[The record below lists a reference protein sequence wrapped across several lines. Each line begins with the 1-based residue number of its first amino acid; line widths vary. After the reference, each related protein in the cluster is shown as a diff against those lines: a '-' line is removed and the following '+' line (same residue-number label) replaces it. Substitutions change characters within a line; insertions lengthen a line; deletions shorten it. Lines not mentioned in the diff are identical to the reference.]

1 VKKAYNKSPVD
12 VKKNPR
18 VGARGKGGYYE
29 KLVEV
34 NFSFIKYF
42 VNNYT

>member
-1 VKKAYNKSPVD
+1 LYEKAYNKLPIV

-29 KLVEV
+29 KLMEV
-34 NFSFIKYF
+34 NFRL
-42 VNNYT
+42 